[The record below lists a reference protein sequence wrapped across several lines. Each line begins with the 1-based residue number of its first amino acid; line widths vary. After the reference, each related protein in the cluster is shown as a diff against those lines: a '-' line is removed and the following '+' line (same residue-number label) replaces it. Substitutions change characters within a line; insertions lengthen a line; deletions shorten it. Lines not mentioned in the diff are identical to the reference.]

1 MPTLTALVKSL
12 VIKVPPFSSETL
24 LSDAVNW
31 YSVKIEKFSFN
42 FRDKPKAALKAGPVY
57 CYSNV

>member
-12 VIKVPPFSSETL
+12 VLKVPPFSSETL

-31 YSVKIEKFSFN
+31 YSVKIEKLSFN

-57 CYSNV
+57 

>member
-1 MPTLTALVKSL
+1 MPTLTAFVKSL
-12 VIKVPPFSSETL
+12 VFKVPPFSSETL

-42 FRDKPKAALKAGPVY
+42 FRDKPKAALTAGPVY
-57 CYSNV
+57 